1 VGLAE
6 DVAAAQLPSLR
17 LRRSIRLRAGAS
29 LRDMASEMGRR
40 GCPVSAMAVLH
51 WERGTSEPK
60 REHAI
65 AYRQLLDDLQ
75 AAAR

>member
-1 VGLAE
+1 MGLPE
-6 DVAAAQLPSLR
+6 EVAAAQLPSPR

-29 LRDMASEMGRR
+29 LRDMSAEMGRR
-40 GCPVSAMAVLH
+40 GVPVSAMAILR

-65 AYRQLLDDLQ
+65 AYRRLLDDLQ